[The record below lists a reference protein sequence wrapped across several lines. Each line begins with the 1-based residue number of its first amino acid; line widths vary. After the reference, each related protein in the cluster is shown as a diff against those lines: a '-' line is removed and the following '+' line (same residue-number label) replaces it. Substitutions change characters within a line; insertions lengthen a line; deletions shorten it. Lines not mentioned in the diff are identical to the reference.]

1 MNKKTISIA
10 IDGPVGSGKGTLAL
24 ALAKKLNAL
33 YVYTGGMY
41 RALALKCVQEGID
54 INNEEKVL
62 KVLGNTTIELGPTE
76 YVTKVILDSRDVS
89 SEIFTQEITNKTPI
103 VASHGRVRKEMVARQ
118 RELIENANAVIE
130 GRDIAS
136 DVSPN
141 ADLKIYLTADLET
154 RVKRRLV
161 QFQKRGINLSLDE
174 VKKEVLERDRKDMER
189 QTSPLFIAEDAVV
202 IDTTNDTIDET
213 VDKVTDK
220 LKEKNLIW
228 LT

>member
-103 VASHGRVRKEMVARQ
+103 V
-118 RELIENANAVIE
+118 
-130 GRDIAS
+130 
-136 DVSPN
+136 
-141 ADLKIYLTADLET
+141 
-154 RVKRRLV
+154 
-161 QFQKRGINLSLDE
+161 
-174 VKKEVLERDRKDMER
+174 
-189 QTSPLFIAEDAVV
+189 
-202 IDTTNDTIDET
+202 
-213 VDKVTDK
+213 
-220 LKEKNLIW
+220 
-228 LT
+228 